1 MPTITHKSINHP
13 EIEKYVERNI
23 SDIEGEPFWVKV
35 CFDPKTKNITV
46 SYKKD
51 DIYVD
56 FVKLIYIDE
65 SRNGMIHYSYED
77 AILQDSDFRF
87 TCTTFP
93 EVVYH
98 IIKEFYHEHNF
109 HESENDSSLKPY
121 VCHCSDDFKFK
132 APNNKALLHYLKCYE
147 KVLQGMVAQSK
158 MWMNILRKKDLSS
171 NTKVF
176 VAIPKLCL
184 MARGYDAYLS
194 TLYNSRYNTWCRL
207 EHIPEQEEVTEG
219 CERKIELRQ
228 IAFNIENSIK
238 YFRALEYEFDLT
250 YQQKNTEAV
259 IKKVAVDAERNMN
272 ATLKSST
279 GSTRWAVYSIILSL
293 IFSLG
298 SAVYSAR
305 LSDQSSEEL
314 KAAKQSLDISIQE
327 LSEVMNGIEM
337 QQDSIHKAV
346 MENKTK
352 KLQQK

>member
-1 MPTITHKSINHP
+1 MPTITHDNIGHP
-13 EIEKYVERNI
+13 EEERYVERNI

-35 CFDPKTKNITV
+35 CFDPKSRNITV
-46 SYKKD
+46 SYKND

-56 FVKLIYIDE
+56 FVKLIYKDE
-65 SRNGMIHYSYED
+65 SRNGMIHYLYED
-77 AILQDSDFRF
+77 AILQDSDFKF
-87 TCTTFP
+87 TGTNFP

-98 IIKEFYHEHNF
+98 MIKEFYHEHNF

-121 VCHCSDDFKFK
+121 ISHCSDDFEFK
-132 APNNKALLHYLKCYE
+132 VPNNKALLHYLKCYE
-147 KVLQGMVAQSK
+147 KVLKGMVAQSK
-158 MWMNILRKKDLSS
+158 MWMNILRNKNLDN

-207 EHIPEQEEVTEG
+207 DYIPEQEEVAEK
-219 CERKIELRQ
+219 CESKKDLRQ

-238 YFRALEYEFDLT
+238 YFRALEYEFSLT
-250 YQQKNTEAV
+250 YQQKNTESV
-259 IKKVAVDAERNMN
+259 INQVAAKAELNMN
-272 ATLKSST
+272 ATSKSSKD
-279 GSTRWAVYSIILSL
+279 STKLAIFSIVFSL
-293 IFSLG
+293 VFSLG
-298 SAVYSAR
+298 SMVYSAR
-305 LSDQSSEEL
+305 LSEQSSEEL
-314 KAAKQSLDISIQE
+314 KATKQSLDTSIQE
-327 LSEVMNGIEM
+327 LSDVINGIDM